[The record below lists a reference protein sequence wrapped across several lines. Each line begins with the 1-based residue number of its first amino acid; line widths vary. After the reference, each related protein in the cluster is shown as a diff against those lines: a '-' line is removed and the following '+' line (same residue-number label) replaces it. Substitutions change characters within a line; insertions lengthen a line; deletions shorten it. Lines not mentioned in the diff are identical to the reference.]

1 MSRTSTPWHL
11 WVIGVLALIWNA
23 FGALDFVMSQVGS
36 EAYLAQFTPEQKAFL
51 ESFPLWVIFTWA
63 LGVAGGV
70 FGSMLL
76 LLRKGW
82 AIHFLIGSVVGM
94 VLTSLHN
101 YILSDGIDVMGGIG
115 PAVFSAVIFIVAL
128 LLIAYARSMRT
139 KGVLD

>member
-1 MSRTSTPWHL
+1 
-11 WVIGVLALIWNA
+11 
-23 FGALDFVMSQVGS
+23 
-36 EAYLAQFTPEQKAFL
+36 
-51 ESFPLWVIFTWA
+51 
-63 LGVAGGV
+63 
-70 FGSMLL
+70 MLL